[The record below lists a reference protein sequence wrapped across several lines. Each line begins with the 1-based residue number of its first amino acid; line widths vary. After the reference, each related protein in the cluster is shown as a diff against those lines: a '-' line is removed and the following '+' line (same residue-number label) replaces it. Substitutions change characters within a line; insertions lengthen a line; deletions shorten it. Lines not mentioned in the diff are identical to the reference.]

1 MGDSSKFVRTY
12 QYRLYPTNAQTAA
25 LNDLL
30 EMGRQFYNYALHH
43 RRERWEE
50 SRHHVTY
57 SEQAALWRDWRNET
71 PDNNSLRRLNMT
83 AGQQLLRRLDKAYQA
98 FFRRI
103 KAGETPGHPRF
114 KGKNRFHSLEY
125 KHGDGCK
132 LFTDEQNRTLF
143 YVQNVGEIKVK
154 YHRPLPAGCTIKHV
168 IIKRSLRKWYICLQL
183 ELTGAYTPQRPV
195 DHPVGIDMGLLHLLA
210 LSDEQTMDNPRW
222 LRQSQ
227 ADLRVKQRTL
237 SRRKRGS
244 RRRHKAAFQVAK
256 LHDHIANQR
265 RDFWHKETRKLAGKY
280 DLIGIEGLSLQFMTQ
295 NGHLAQSAHDAALGQ
310 FRQLLAYK
318 AAEAGTQVVAVN
330 PKHTSQVCSGCE
342 MMVPKELKVRTHDCP
357 HCGLTLD
364 RDVNAARN
372 ILTLALQSAR
382 TELSGANVDQQVMR
396 SLRSFP
402 L

>member
-1 MGDSSKFVRTY
+1 VIRTY

-25 LNDLL
+25 LNGLL
-30 EMGRQFYNYALHH
+30 ETGRQFYNYALQY

-50 SRHHVTY
+50 SRYHVTY
-57 SEQAALWRDWRNET
+57 NEQAGLWRDWRNEQ
-71 PDNNSLRRLNMT
+71 PEDNPLRLLNMS

-98 FFRRI
+98 FFRRV

-132 LFTDEQNRTLF
+132 LRTDEQGRALF

-154 YHRPLPAGCTIKHV
+154 YHRPLPAGCTIKHLV
-168 IIKRSLRKWYICLQL
+168 IKRSLRKWFICLQL

-195 DHPVGIDMGLLHLLA
+195 DHPVGIDMGLLSLLA
-210 LSDEQTMDNPRW
+210 LSDEHTIDNPRW

-237 SRRKRGS
+237 SRRKKGS

-256 LHDHIANQR
+256 LHEKIAHQR
-265 RDFWHKETRKLAGKY
+265 SDFWHKETGKLADKHS
-280 DLIGIEGLSLQFMTQ
+280 LIGIEDLHLQFMTQ
-295 NGHLAQSAHDAALGQ
+295 NGHLALSAHDAALGQ

-318 AAEAGTQVVAVN
+318 AEEAGTQVIAVN
-330 PKHTSQVCSGCE
+330 PKGTSQVCSGCGVV
-342 MMVPKELKVRTHDCP
+342 VPKELKVRTHDCP
-357 HCGLTLD
+357 HCGLTLN

-372 ILTLALQSAR
+372 ILNLALQSAR
-382 TELSGANVDQQVMR
+382 TEPSGANVADYRVR
-396 SLRSFP
+396 SLRSSP